1 MRPCSPR
8 ARCATDRNA
17 LSTPTRA
24 HRLNVQTTPRVRRAA
39 LAFIFVTVLIDVLSF
54 GLIIPVLPH
63 LIEGF
68 VGGDTAH
75 AAYWIGVFG
84 TVFAAI
90 QFVTSPIQGALSDRF
105 GRRPVIL
112 LSCLGLGL
120 DFVFMAL
127 ASTLPWLLVGRII
140 SGITSASFTTANA
153 YVADVTSPDKRAKSY
168 GLLGAAFGLGF
179 IIGPLLGGWLGDIH
193 LRLPFWFAAGLAL
206 LNFCYGLFVLPESL
220 PPEKR
225 SKKFDWSHA
234 NPLGSIGL
242 LRRYPQVFGL
252 AAVVFIANLAHYVY
266 PSIFVLFADYQYQ
279 WGPREVG
286 WVLAAVGV
294 CSVIVQAGL
303 VGRIVH
309 AIGERRALLL
319 GLSCGMVGFGIYG
332 FADHGWMFLVGIP
345 ISAIWGLAAPSTQA
359 LITRQVGADVQ
370 GRIQG
375 ALMSL
380 VSMAGIIGPGIFAG
394 SFGWFIGPSAPLHLP
409 GAPFLIAAF
418 LLGVAILIAWRY
430 ARENPQGAA
439 T

>member
-1 MRPCSPR
+1 MTEPVPHG
-8 ARCATDRNA
+8 ARK
-17 LSTPTRA
+17 
-24 HRLNVQTTPRVRRAA
+24 AA
-39 LAFIFVTVLIDVLSF
+39 LIFIFVTVLIDILAF

-63 LIEGF
+63 LIEDF

-75 AAYWIGVFG
+75 AAYWVGVFG

-90 QFVTSPIQGALSDRF
+90 QFFSSPVQGALSDRF

-120 DFVFMAL
+120 DFCFMAL
-127 ASTLPWLLVGRII
+127 ANALPWLLVGRII

-153 YVADVTSPDKRAKSY
+153 YVADVTPGDRRAKSY

-179 IIGPLLGGWLGDIH
+179 IVGPLLGGWLGAIH

-206 LNFCYGLFVLPESL
+206 LNFCYGLLVLPESL
-220 PPEKR
+220 PKEKR
-225 SKKFDWSHA
+225 APKFDWSHA
-234 NPLGSIGL
+234 NPLGAVVL
-242 LRRYPQVFGL
+242 LKRYPQVFGL

-266 PSIFVLFADYQYQ
+266 PSIFVLFADYQYG

-294 CSVIVQAGL
+294 CNVIVNVGL
-303 VGRIVH
+303 VGRVVH

-319 GLSCGMVGFGIYG
+319 GLSCGVIGFTIYG
-332 FADHGWMFLVGIP
+332 FADLGWMFLVGIP

-359 LITRQVGADVQ
+359 LITRQVGSDVQ

-380 VSMAGIIGPGIFAG
+380 VSMAGIIGPAIFAG
-394 SFGWFIGPSAPLHLP
+394 SFGLFIGRHAPLHLP
-409 GAPFLIAAF
+409 GAPFLIAAS
-418 LLGVAILIAWRY
+418 LLVGAVLIAWRY
-430 ARENPQGAA
+430 ARMPATSRTGLPGNEAA
-439 T
+439 

>member
-1 MRPCSPR
+1 M
-8 ARCATDRNA
+8 
-17 LSTPTRA
+17 
-24 HRLNVQTTPRVRRAA
+24 RRAA

-68 VGGDTAH
+68 VGGDVAH

-90 QFVTSPIQGALSDRF
+90 QFVTSPVQGALSDRF

-127 ASTLPWLLVGRII
+127 ANTLPWLLVGRVI
-140 SGITSASFTTANA
+140 SGITSASFTTSNA
-153 YVADVTSPDKRAKSY
+153 YVADVTAPENRAKSY
-168 GLLGAAFGLGF
+168 GMIGAAFGLGF
-179 IIGPLLGGWLGDIH
+179 IIGPLVGGWLGDIH

-220 PPEKR
+220 PPDKR
-225 SKKFDWSHA
+225 AKKFDWSHA
-234 NPLGSIGL
+234 NPLGSIAL

-266 PSIFVLFADYQYQ
+266 PSIFVLFADYMYQ

-294 CSVIVQAGL
+294 SSVIVQAGL
-303 VGRIVH
+303 VGKLVH
-309 AIGERRALLL
+309 ALGERRALML
-319 GLSCGMVGFGIYG
+319 GLCCGMVGFGIYG
-332 FADHGWMFLVGIP
+332 FADKGWMFLVGIP

-394 SFGWFIGPSAPLHLP
+394 SFGWFIGPNAPVHLP
-409 GAPFLIAAF
+409 GVPFLIAAL
-418 LLGVAILIAWRY
+418 LLGVALVIAWRY
-430 ARENPQGAA
+430 ARELPA
-439 T
+439 TVSA

>member
-1 MRPCSPR
+1 VNDANVPAPR
-8 ARCATDRNA
+8 
-17 LSTPTRA
+17 
-24 HRLNVQTTPRVRRAA
+24 RRAA
-39 LAFIFVTVLIDVLSF
+39 LVFIFITVLIDVLSF

-63 LIEGF
+63 LVEQF

-84 TVFAAI
+84 TMFAAI
-90 QFVTSPIQGALSDRF
+90 QFFSAPIQGALSDRY

-120 DFVFMAL
+120 DFCFMAL
-127 ASTLPWLLVGRII
+127 APTLAWLFVGRVI
-140 SGITSASFTTANA
+140 SAMTSASFTTANA
-153 YVADVTSPDKRAKSY
+153 YVADVTDPRQRAKSY

-179 IIGPLLGGWLGDIH
+179 IIGPLIGGWLGAVH

-206 LNFCYGLFVLPESL
+206 CNFCYGLLVLPESL
-220 PPEKR
+220 PVER
-225 SKKFDWSHA
+225 RTRRFDWSHA
-234 NPLGSIGL
+234 NPLGSMRL
-242 LRRYPQVFGL
+242 LRSYPQVFGL

-266 PSIFVLFADYQYQ
+266 PSIFVLFADYSYG

-303 VGRIVH
+303 VGRLVH

-319 GLSCGMVGFGIYG
+319 GLACGVAGFSIYA
-332 FADHGWMFLVGIP
+332 FASRGWMFLVGIP

-359 LITRQVGADVQ
+359 LITRQVGPEVQ

-380 VSMAGIIGPGIFAG
+380 VSMAGIIGPAIFAG
-394 SFGWFIGPSAPLHLP
+394 SFGLFIGPRMAKPFP
-409 GAPFLIAAF
+409 GAPFLIAGLF
-418 LLGVAILIAWRY
+418 LAVAVVLAWRY
-430 ARENPQGAA
+430 ARMPEAQPCAA
-439 T
+439 AGEPG